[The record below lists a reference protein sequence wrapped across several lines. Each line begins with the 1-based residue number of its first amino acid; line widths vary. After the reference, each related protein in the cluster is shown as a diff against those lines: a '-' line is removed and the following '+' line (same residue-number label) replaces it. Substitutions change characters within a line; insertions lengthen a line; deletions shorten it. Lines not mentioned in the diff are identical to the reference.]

1 MSQDLFL
8 GVVKKDW
15 SRGPSR
21 AIVVE
26 SRPEEP
32 LTEADRER
40 LARLAVLKMKA
51 SSGDRLAKLKW
62 KKIKINVAILKMKA
76 RKGDPKARHDLA
88 VLDGSGLLGRV
99 QTISG
104 VAESKDQDI
113 IDRLILRSGSAA
125 GWPVYIS
132 KAQYADYQSRAA
144 KKDARAVE
152 VLVILG
158 RYAKEGK
165 LKISDDRKA
174 DQSRYPIGGDESG
187 QARKQL
193 EEQARRGSARAIAK
207 LKRIRLEE
215 AMSMHGNSG
224 SFVGASDTELERL
237 MSKSLTDDQLDRI
250 MTRVVQDDRL
260 NNGMIEVLR
269 ILQRRPDHGVAL
281 KNRIKLRA
289 SDGHLDARKM
299 ANAIDLHDRAVAG
312 DPAAKKVFVDW
323 CSTHSHS
330 SSGSMAS
337 RVAYLRHPRRYRHLH
352 SSSGSMASQM
362 NKIAARRDAAYFAS
376 HHRHLPGYRVS
387 GDDSLGAFVGSD
399 ELELARDG
407 GACERAALARTSGIV
422 ISDREI
428 KDAMR
433 GSLSLVGGRRRHHHH
448 HRRRP
453 SDWRNMSSTT
463 PGIVPGNIFNQVRD
477 AQKSQ
482 IVRRLYSQIK
492 REHINWMINLDHQ
505 NNIWNQTPD
514 KYQQAA
520 RAWARDQLQ
529 QQQLPTRLTPAGTNP
544 WIQPVSW
551 FQAQAQAVLNASAG
565 QRSASADA
573 SSQNPSAY
581 GTSSIQN
588 PSAYGTSSI
597 QNPSAYGSSSIQNPS
612 AYGTTSIPTP
622 MSPSTSNAYY
632 PAPGGAYADNPAL
645 YDDDQEGDSFV
656 GDEERAQGEDSGKW
670 HWGSPFRKIGRGFK
684 KVGRGFERG
693 LKTTGLVAVD
703 ALKSAPMALSHGD
716 FVGETLSHNEYR
728 ALVLDQAIKKAGGN
742 RPGTKHLFAAKK
754 AVDSALG
761 RSGTSI
767 YIPGAGPARRT
778 V

>member
-8 GVVKKDW
+8 GIVKKDW

-51 SSGDRLAKLKW
+51 ASGDKLAKLQW
-62 KKIKINVAILKMKA
+62 KKIKVNVSILKVKA
-76 RKGDPKARHDLA
+76 RRGDPKARHDLA
-88 VLDGSGLLGRV
+88 VLDGSGLFGHV

-104 VAESKDQDI
+104 IAEPRDQDI

-144 KKDARAVE
+144 KKDVRAVE
-152 VLVILG
+152 VLAILS

-165 LKISDDRKA
+165 LKISDDKKS
-174 DQSRYPIGGDESG
+174 DQSRYPIGSDDAG
-187 QARKQL
+187 QERKQL
-193 EEQARRGSARAIAK
+193 EEQARKGDIKAILK
-207 LKRIRLEE
+207 LKRIRQEE
-215 AMSMHGNSG
+215 ALTMHGNPE
-224 SFVGASDTELERL
+224 SFIGTSDAELEML

-250 MTRVVQDDRL
+250 MTNVVQMDNER
-260 NNGMIEVLR
+260 NAIIKMLR
-269 ILQRRPDHGVAL
+269 IMQ
-281 KNRIKLRA
+281 NRQDLRKRVDQRA
-289 SDGHLDARKM
+289 SAGHLDARKI
-299 ANAIDLHDRAVAG
+299 AGIAALYDKSKSG
-312 DPAAKKVFVDW
+312 DPAAKKAFANW
-323 CSTHSHS
+323 CSTPSHS
-330 SSGSMAS
+330 SSGSGIQQ
-337 RVAYLRHPRRYRHLH
+337 RAYLLARNLRDYRRTHPEWDRAHPMH
-352 SSSGSMASQM
+352 
-362 NKIAARRDAAYFAS
+362 
-376 HHRHLPGYRVS
+376 
-387 GDDSLGAFVGSD
+387 GDDSLGDFVGSD
-399 ELELARDG
+399 EIEVARDG

-433 GSLSLVGGRRRHHHH
+433 GSLSLVGGRRRHHHRH
-448 HRRRP
+448 HRRKIFP
-453 SDWRNMSSTT
+453 SFSQSQAPGQAASTY
-463 PGIVPGNIFNQVRD
+463 VPFRD
-477 AQKSQ
+477 SQKSR
-482 IVRRLYSQIK
+482 IVKGLYLRIK
-492 REHINWMINLDHQ
+492 REHINWMTNLDHQ
-505 NNIWNQTPD
+505 NNVWNQTPD
-514 KYQQAA
+514 RYQQAA
-520 RAWARDQLQ
+520 RAWARNQLQ
-529 QQQLPTRLTPAGTNP
+529 QQQLPTRLTPAGTSP
-544 WIQPVSW
+544 WTQPVSW
-551 FQAQAQAVLNASAG
+551 FQAQAQAVLNASSG
-565 QRSASADA
+565 QRSVSADA
-573 SSQNPSAY
+573 AFQNPAAYARQVGINASAY
-581 GTSSIQN
+581 GPAASSIPMA
-588 PSAYGTSSI
+588 PSI
-597 QNPSAYGSSSIQNPS
+597 
-612 AYGTTSIPTP
+612 
-622 MSPSTSNAYY
+622 SNAYY
-632 PAPGGAYADNPAL
+632 PSPSSTYSPAPSGTTADNPSL
-645 YDDDQEGDSFV
+645 YDDDQEGWPSPLLMHGDSFI

-742 RPGTKHLFAAKK
+742 RPDTRHLFAAKK